1 VAGRDGQNGGVTDVR
16 PEALVGLLAEEHR
29 LRVVAA
35 VVLGA
40 SGEAEIVEATAL
52 DPRTVRHA
60 LERLIRGGLVE
71 ATAEG
76 LRVAA
81 ELFKESAREAARQ
94 RPTTS
99 PEALGATAD
108 QAEVLR
114 NFLVDG
120 RLSAIPAAR
129 GKRLRVL
136 DFLAG
141 QFEPGRVYPERD
153 VNAILGRFHD
163 DYALLR
169 RNLVDE
175 DFLERRDGFYWRTGG
190 SVAVD

>member
-1 VAGRDGQNGGVTDVR
+1 MSEVPDTT
-16 PEALVGLLAEEHR
+16 PESLVGLLAEDSR
-29 LRVVAA
+29 LRIVAA

-40 SGEAEIVEATAL
+40 RTDTAIMEATGL
-52 DPRTVRHA
+52 DSRTVTQG
-60 LERLIRGGLVE
+60 LDRLIRGGLLE
-71 ATAEG
+71 ADRATGVRMAEG
-76 LRVAA
+76 R
-81 ELFKESAREAARQ
+81 FKEAAQAAARR
-94 RPTTS
+94 RPTTP

-120 RLSAIPAAR
+120 RLTQMPAAR

-141 QFEPGRVYPERD
+141 QFDPGRVYPERD
-153 VNAILGRFHD
+153 VNAILSRFHD

-169 RNLVDE
+169 RHLVDE
-175 DFLERRDGFYWRTGG
+175 DFLERREGFYWRTGG
-190 SVAVD
+190 SVDVGPPA